1 MANLYPYLR
10 FESAK
15 QALAYYEDVFGARV
29 VSRMP
34 LGAEMAAQFGVAA
47 DDLEST
53 TMHAEMRI
61 AGVRVLCSDR
71 FGGEQTFQ
79 GIGLMLDFDTEDEAS
94 VAEMHALWA
103 RVMERGAVEVHLP
116 LAQQFW
122 GGWMGQFNDAFG
134 VNWMFHGQPFSQ
146 MTP

>member
-15 QALAYYEDVFGARV
+15 KALAYYEEVFGARV

-34 LGAEMAAQFGVAA
+34 LGAEMAAQFGVQA

-61 AGVRVLCSDR
+61 AGLRVLCSDR
-71 FGGEQTFQ
+71 FGGEGKFE
-79 GIGLMLDFDTEDEAS
+79 GIGLMLDFDTEDPAS
-94 VAEMHALWA
+94 VQEMHDLWA
-103 RVMERGAVEVHLP
+103 RVSGSGTIEVHIP
-116 LAQQFW
+116 LAEQFW

-134 VNWMFHGQPFSQ
+134 VNWMIHGQAFSQ